1 MPALA
6 SAHPSLRALALD
18 VEAALASL
26 SQRLDSRLD
35 LLEARSLGGLASTD
49 TSAFTSSPR
58 PIHRRPVLPYAPD
71 TPPLSAPLREET
83 LLEDEQQRRVAEVLT
98 PGSSVNEGAGG
109 SVQEGEGED
118 KSMPIAIVGM
128 GCRFPQEATSPEKL
142 WEMLYNKRHAR
153 TEVPKDR
160 FNVESFYH
168 PDADRS
174 GSVSFFDIYIYFLMI
189 CGLTG
194 DR

>member
-6 SAHPSLRALALD
+6 PAHPSLRALALD

-26 SQRLDSRLD
+26 SQRLDTRLD
-35 LLEARSLGGLASTD
+35 LLEARSAGGFTGTD
-49 TSAFTSSPR
+49 TSASTSSPR

-71 TPPLSAPLREET
+71 TPPLSAPLREEA
-83 LLEDEQQRRVAEVLT
+83 LEEEQQRRVASVLT
-98 PGSSVNEGAGG
+98 PGSSVNEGAGDG
-109 SVQEGEGED
+109 VQEGEGED

-153 TEVPKDR
+153 TDVPKDR
-160 FNVESFYH
+160 FNVEAFYH

-174 GSVSFFDIYIYFLMI
+174 GSVSFGLIFL
-189 CGLTG
+189 
-194 DR
+194 

>member
-1 MPALA
+1 MSALA
-6 SAHPSLRALALD
+6 PAHPSLRALALD

-26 SQRLDSRLD
+26 SRRLDTRLD
-35 LLEARSLGGLASTD
+35 LLEVEARSLGPSPSAS
-49 TSAFTSSPR
+49 TSSPR
-58 PIHRRPVLPYAPD
+58 LIHRRPVLPYAPD

-83 LLEDEQQRRVAEVLT
+83 LREDEEQRRRVAEVLT
-98 PGSSVNEGAGG
+98 PGSSVNDGG
-109 SVQEGEGED
+109 VGGGVEEGEPEGGD
-118 KSMPIAIVGM
+118 KCMPIAIVGM

-160 FNVESFYH
+160 FNVEAFYH

-174 GSVSFFDIYIYFLMI
+174 GSVSF
-189 CGLTG
+189 
-194 DR
+194 

>member
-6 SAHPSLRALALD
+6 PAHPSLRALALD
-18 VEAALASL
+18 VEAALATL
-26 SQRLDSRLD
+26 SQRLDTRLD
-35 LLEARSLGGLASTD
+35 LLEARSLGLLGGSGGGSTSTDTD
-49 TSAFTSSPR
+49 TSASASSPR

-71 TPPLSAPLREET
+71 TPPLSAPLREEV
-83 LLEDEQQRRVAEVLT
+83 LRGEEEEQQRRVAEVLT

-109 SVQEGEGED
+109 GVREADADGED
-118 KSMPIAIVGM
+118 KCMPIAIVGM

-160 FNVESFYH
+160 FNAEAFYH

-174 GSVSFFDIYIYFLMI
+174 GSVSF
-189 CGLTG
+189 
-194 DR
+194 

>member
-6 SAHPSLRALALD
+6 PAHPSLRALALD
-18 VEAALASL
+18 VEAALAAL
-26 SQRLDSRLD
+26 SQRFDSRLD
-35 LLEARSLGGLASTD
+35 LLEARTLGGSTGTD
-49 TSAFTSSPR
+49 TSASTSSPR
-58 PIHRRPVLPYAPD
+58 PIHRRPVLPYSPD
-71 TPPLSAPLREET
+71 TPPLSAPLREEV
-83 LLEDEQQRRVAEVLT
+83 LLEDEQQRRVEEVLT
-98 PGSSVNEGAGG
+98 PESSVNEGAGDG
-109 SVQEGEGED
+109 VQEGED

-174 GSVSFFDIYIYFLMI
+174 GSVSF
-189 CGLTG
+189 
-194 DR
+194 

>member
-1 MPALA
+1 M
-6 SAHPSLRALALD
+6 
-18 VEAALASL
+18 E
-26 SQRLDSRLD
+26 
-35 LLEARSLGGLASTD
+35 
-49 TSAFTSSPR
+49 
-58 PIHRRPVLPYAPD
+58 
-71 TPPLSAPLREET
+71 
-83 LLEDEQQRRVAEVLT
+83 EVLT
-98 PGSSVNEGAGG
+98 PESSVNEGAGDG
-109 SVQEGEGED
+109 VQEGED

-174 GSVSFFDIYIYFLMI
+174 GSVSF
-189 CGLTG
+189 
-194 DR
+194 

>member
-6 SAHPSLRALALD
+6 PAHPSLRALALD

-26 SQRLDSRLD
+26 SQRLDTRLD
-35 LLEARSLGGLASTD
+35 LLEARSLGPSPGAS
-49 TSAFTSSPR
+49 TSSPR
-58 PIHRRPVLPYAPD
+58 LIHRRPVLPYAPD

-83 LLEDEQQRRVAEVLT
+83 LLDDEEQRRRVAEVLT
-98 PGSSVNEGAGG
+98 PGSSVNDGAGG
-109 SVQEGEGED
+109 GVQEGEGED
-118 KSMPIAIVGM
+118 KCMPIAIVGM

-153 TEVPKDR
+153 TDVPKDR
-160 FNVESFYH
+160 FNAEAFYH

-174 GSVSFFDIYIYFLMI
+174 GSVSFERKKKL
-189 CGLTG
+189 
-194 DR
+194 